1 MNRGASEAFFWM
13 NGRLAS
19 QPEKF
24 SDTPEDLN
32 EDGFWAVQVDYEGHW
47 TLVKFAQVEDATFL
61 DTQWIPPKEP
71 WSSTHD
77 QAHYM
82 NYVEHLRQEI
92 ARGEVYQV
100 NACRILSTPYQ
111 ESISGLFAQLLGKN
125 PAPYASFLSTSRRE
139 IASASPELFLSFQS
153 APEGIRV
160 KSSPIKG
167 TSRERAFG
175 EKDQSENIMIVDL
188 MRNDLSRICRAGS
201 VDVSRLL
208 GIEEHPGLFHLV
220 SDVTGILNEDF
231 DWNDFVQ
238 ALLPAGSIS
247 GAPKSS
253 AVSLIS
259 EFEAFRGPY
268 CGLLGWI
275 EKRGSTIQGV
285 LSVAI
290 RIFWQE
296 NDKLHF
302 GTGAGI
308 TWGSN
313 PAQEW
318 DETELKAKRLM
329 SIANGGM

>member
-1 MNRGASEAFFWM
+1 MNDPQFWM
-13 NGRLAS
+13 GGRLAS
-19 QPEKF
+19 
-24 SDTPEDLN
+24 DLIAVTN
-32 EDGFWAVQVDYEGHW
+32 DPKDIDDGFWAITTTFDGQFTGA
-47 TLVKFAQVEDATFL
+47 KFAKVEESE
-61 DTQWIPPKEP
+61 WITPYKPLRSKKWSTSHSKEEYC
-71 WSSTHD
+71 
-77 QAHYM
+77 QL
-82 NYVEHLRQEI
+82 VEEFRKEI
-92 ARGEVYQV
+92 ADGYVYQV